1 MDITYALSSLKYTQD
16 GFIARQ
22 NGESKWISNLF
33 SRKLVHKWRSEEK
46 GILVGVNTA
55 NIDNPKLNV
64 RHWAGKNPVRIILDP
79 HNKLIKNQKADRQK
93 TGLIL
98 AQGLVLIRIKQEK
111 KISQRYLRQISQKLM
126 PLINSIQ
133 KKYPQKDERYF
144 EL

>member
-1 MDITYALSSLKYTQD
+1 MPYIILKWAQTQD

-79 HNKLIKNQKADRQK
+79 HNKLIKNQKVLKDKLSTLIYNIKDNTNTNHIESAHK
-93 TGLIL
+93 TDL
-98 AQGLVLIRIKQEK
+98 QGSSWRKCN
-111 KISQRYLRQISQKLM
+111 LRF
-126 PLINSIQ
+126 
-133 KKYPQKDERYF
+133 RG
-144 EL
+144 